1 MCHASTT
8 PVSSTTIVPRPTELG
23 QWNGDAVD
31 PATWLP
37 LQLQVTTVTT
47 LGFWRWTMEME
58 MSYMPG
64 ELRQLL
70 VTTVVGLLASV
81 MENGEGVL

>member
-1 MCHASTT
+1 MCHARTT

-37 LQLQVTTVTT
+37 LQLQVTTMPRNPCV
-47 LGFWRWTMEME
+47 LVMEME
-58 MSYMPG
+58 KG
-64 ELRQLL
+64 FFR
-70 VTTVVGLLASV
+70 LAAW
-81 MENGEGVL
+81 